1 MIDIAND
8 KTKAT
13 IKKILAVLKF
23 AVLLFLV
30 VGLPLIIYF
39 QFPDVIS
46 YLSSRE
52 KADALLH
59 QYWVRSVLI
68 YIAVQVVQI
77 IIAVIPGQPIQ
88 LAAGYAWNLGVAYG
102 LSIFSIAIGTVITYY
117 LGRVLGKDMI
127 LLIFGEEKTAKF
139 IGLLNSRKGYLAI
152 IILYLFPG
160 IPKDVFSYAAGISQM
175 KMRPFVLLSLIA
187 RSPAL
192 ICSLLVGRMFHN
204 ESYTGIIIIAAVVL
218 AVAILGIIFRKK
230 VYDIIDKIYVK
241 FNPSAEPEADGDND
255 KKGENDKGD

>member
-1 MIDIAND
+1 MIEISKD

-13 IKKILAVLKF
+13 IKKILAILKF
-23 AVLLFLV
+23 AVLLFLLI
-30 VGLPLIIYF
+30 GLPLIIYF

-46 YLSSRE
+46 YFSSRE
-52 KADALLH
+52 KADALLR

-68 YIAVQVVQI
+68 YIAVQVIQI

-88 LAAGYAWNLGVAYG
+88 LAAGYAWNPGISYG
-102 LSIFSIAIGTVITYY
+102 LSILSIAIGTVVTYY
-117 LGRVLGKDMI
+117 LGRLLGKDMI

-175 KMRPFVLLSLIA
+175 KLLPFAILSLVS
-187 RSPAL
+187 RTPAL
-192 ICSLLVGRMFHN
+192 MCSLLVGRMFHN
-204 ESYTGIIIIAAVVL
+204 ESYLGIIIVSSVVV
-218 AVAILGIIFRKK
+218 AVAVLGVIFRKR
-230 VYDIIDKIYVK
+230 VYDIIDKVYIK
-241 FNPSAEPEADGDND
+241 FNPPEKQTAETGNVKPE
-255 KKGENDKGD
+255 